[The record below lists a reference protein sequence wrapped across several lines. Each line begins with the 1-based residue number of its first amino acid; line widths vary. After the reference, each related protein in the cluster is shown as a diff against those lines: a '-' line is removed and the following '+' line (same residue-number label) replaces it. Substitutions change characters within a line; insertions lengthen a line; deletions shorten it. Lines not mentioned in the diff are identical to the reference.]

1 MDDTMV
7 WILVIAGI
15 VLVAA
20 AVAAWLVSRNSQSR
34 RLRQRF
40 GPEYERTLERTDGDR
55 REAEQILSQR
65 VSRREELELQPLDA
79 TTRASYE
86 RRWDQLQAEFV
97 DRPGAAVSGAQ
108 SLLDEVMVER
118 GYPVGDEFD
127 ERVDLISV
135 DHPVVAGNYR
145 DAHRLHRE
153 TQDAGDTP
161 AATEKRRQ
169 ALVHYRALFADLLDG
184 AAGEDAH
191 DAARAEVA
199 EDEAYADDEPYAD
212 DDAYAAPEEADT
224 DRPVRRIR

>member
-1 MDDTMV
+1 MDDTTV

-20 AVAAWLVSRNSQSR
+20 AVAAWLVSRNAQSR
-34 RLRQRF
+34 RLKQRF

-55 REAEQILSQR
+55 RETEEILSQR
-65 VSRREELELQPLDA
+65 VSRREELELRPLSA
-79 TTRASYE
+79 TTRASYQ
-86 RRWDQLQAEFV
+86 RRWEQLQAEFV
-97 DRPGAAVSGAQ
+97 DRPGAAVRGAQ

-118 GYPVGDEFD
+118 GYPVGEEFE

-153 TQDAGDTP
+153 TQDADDTP

-169 ALVHYRALFADLLDG
+169 ALVHYRALFADLLDS
-184 AAGEDAH
+184 AAGEDR
-191 DAARAEVA
+191 DGAARV
-199 EDEAYADDEPYAD
+199 DVADDEAAD
-212 DDAYAAPEEADT
+212 DDSYTVPDGAET

>member
-1 MDDTMV
+1 MDDTTV
-7 WILVIAGI
+7 WILVIAGV

-20 AVAAWLVSRNSQSR
+20 VIAAWVISRNTQSR
-34 RLRQRF
+34 RLKQRF

-55 REAEQILSQR
+55 RQTEQILSQR
-65 VSRREELELQPLDA
+65 VSRREELELQPLSA
-79 TTRASYE
+79 TTRASYQ
-86 RRWDQLQAEFV
+86 RRWEQLQAEFV
-97 DRPGAAVSGAQ
+97 DRPGAAVRGAQ

-118 GYPVGDEFD
+118 GYPVGEEFED
-127 ERVDLISV
+127 RVDLISV

-153 TQDAGDTP
+153 TLDADDTP

-184 AAGEDAH
+184 AADEDG
-191 DAARAEVA
+191 DSRAQGDV
-199 EDEAYADDEPYAD
+199 ADDEGAD
-212 DDAYAAPEEADT
+212 DDPYNAPDGAET